1 MVEEA
6 TLRSFTSLI
15 KKDKM
20 PQVNTWEPM
29 DFTTQSSIDEEEL
42 LMYAEGVTEPQ
53 TWIPPEERSDQEKA
67 SIWKRQASLSED
79 RQGIINVLVEKIKG
93 SATSPVFKR
102 NEIHVQPFDLP
113 EIELLQEKPQEEDLS
128 VEAEPEEEQILP
140 EQILEEAKHQAQQ
153 ILEQAKAEA
162 EVYLAQ
168 IRNQAQAE
176 SEQRIEQAK
185 AEAAQ
190 IIFQANQSREAITQE
205 AIKKGLEAAREE
217 ARHFIQTAQ
226 SLIEGLEKTHDLI
239 LERSEDEVIQLVK
252 TIIENLFANG
262 AALPENVLKETFQRA
277 VEEAKPL
284 GNLRIR
290 ANPQDI
296 AVLGDLWLEEQK
308 QLRNITVEWLPSEDI
323 LRGGCVI
330 EGDFGSLDARVDLK
344 LDRILQKIDEV
355 KHLPTDI
362 QSKEDSSKD
371 ETSLIQEMFTNQE
384 QQDILERSE
393 SVDENSAEITND
405 NNFEGFSEELV
416 LPEGE
421 GTDEVP
427 LNFSF

>member
-1 MVEEA
+1 
-6 TLRSFTSLI
+6 
-15 KKDKM
+15 
-20 PQVNTWEPM
+20 
-29 DFTTQSSIDEEEL
+29 
-42 LMYAEGVTEPQ
+42 
-53 TWIPPEERSDQEKA
+53 
-67 SIWKRQASLSED
+67 
-79 RQGIINVLVEKIKG
+79 
-93 SATSPVFKR
+93 
-102 NEIHVQPFDLP
+102 
-113 EIELLQEKPQEEDLS
+113 
-128 VEAEPEEEQILP
+128 
-140 EQILEEAKHQAQQ
+140 
-153 ILEQAKAEA
+153 
-162 EVYLAQ
+162 
-168 IRNQAQAE
+168 
-176 SEQRIEQAK
+176 
-185 AEAAQ
+185 
-190 IIFQANQSREAITQE
+190 
-205 AIKKGLEAAREE
+205 
-217 ARHFIQTAQ
+217 
-226 SLIEGLEKTHDLI
+226 
-239 LERSEDEVIQLVK
+239 
-252 TIIENLFANG
+252 
-262 AALPENVLKETFQRA
+262 
-277 VEEAKPL
+277 L